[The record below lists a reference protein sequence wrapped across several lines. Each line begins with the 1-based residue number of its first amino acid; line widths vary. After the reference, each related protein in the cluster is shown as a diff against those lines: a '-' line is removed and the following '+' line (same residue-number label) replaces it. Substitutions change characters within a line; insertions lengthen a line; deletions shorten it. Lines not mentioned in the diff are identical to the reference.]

1 MEYTEKMAKENFTV
15 IVEFILLG
23 FSDLPKLQ
31 VFLFAILLIIYMNI
45 LIGNGL
51 IIVITTVDSTL
62 QTPMYFFLGNF
73 SFLEICYTSVTLPR
87 MLTNLWTQNRT
98 ISLIACAIQLSFFL
112 ILGVT
117 ESFLLAVMAYDR
129 YVAIC
134 KPLYYPLIMNHK
146 VCVQL
151 VVVSWIIGIPG
162 QLLQTY
168 KVISLPFCFNELN
181 HVFCDVPPLLKLACG
196 DTSMQEFSVYAVAVL
211 LGMFP
216 FIIILGFYFKII
228 TTILKLPLVTGRR
241 KAFSTCSSHL
251 IVVGLF
257 YGSGIITYLIPK
269 SSQSGIEKVLSL
281 FYTIVTPMFNPMI
294 YSLKNKDVIA
304 ALRKLLSKILA

>member
-1 MEYTEKMAKENFTV
+1 MEYAEKEAEENLTV
-15 IVEFILLG
+15 IEEFILLG
-23 FSDLPKLQ
+23 FSGLHNLQ
-31 VFLFAILLIIYMNI
+31 GFLFGIFLIIYMSI

-51 IIVITTVDSTL
+51 IIVITKVDPTL

-87 MLTNLWTQNRT
+87 MLTNLWTQNRV
-98 ISLIACAIQLSFFL
+98 ISLMACAIQLSFFL

-151 VVVSWIIGIPG
+151 VVVSWITGIPA
-162 QLLQTY
+162 QLVQTY

-181 HVFCDVPPLLKLACG
+181 HVFCDVPPLLKVACG
-196 DTSMQEFSVYAVAVL
+196 DTSVQEFSVYAVAVL
-211 LGMFP
+211 LGLVP
-216 FIIILGFYFKII
+216 FLSILVFYLKII

-241 KAFSTCSSHL
+241 KAFATCSSHL
-251 IVVGLF
+251 IVVSLF
-257 YGSGIITYLIPK
+257 YRSAIITYMVPK
-269 SSQSGIEKVLSL
+269 SSKSGIQKFTSL
-281 FYTIVTPMFNPMI
+281 FYTIVTPMFNPVI

-304 ALRKLLSKILA
+304 ALKKLLIKLLA

>member
-1 MEYTEKMAKENFTV
+1 MEYTEKVAEENFTV
-15 IVEFILLG
+15 IGEFILLG
-23 FSDLPKLQ
+23 FSELPNLQ
-31 VFLFAILLIIYMNI
+31 GFLFGIFLIIYMII

-51 IIVITTVDSTL
+51 IVVITMVDPTL
-62 QTPMYFFLGNF
+62 QIPMYFFLGNF

-87 MLTNLWTQNRT
+87 MLTNLWTHNT
-98 ISLIACAIQLSFFL
+98 AISLMACAIQLSLFL

-151 VVVSWIIGIPG
+151 VVVSWIAGIPG
-162 QLLQTY
+162 QVAQTY

-196 DTSMQEFSVYAVAVL
+196 DTSAQEFFVYAVAVL
-211 LGMFP
+211 LGMVP
-216 FIIILGFYFKII
+216 FLTILGFYLKII

-269 SSQSGIEKVLSL
+269 SNQSGIKKILSL

-304 ALRKLLSKILA
+304 ALKKLLVQILA

>member
-1 MEYTEKMAKENFTV
+1 MEYTEKVTEENLTV

-23 FSDLPKLQ
+23 FSDLPHLQ
-31 VFLFAILLIIYMNI
+31 GFLFGIFLIIYMTI

-51 IIVITTVDSTL
+51 IIVITKVAPTL

-87 MLTNLWTQNRT
+87 MLTHLWTQNRA
-98 ISLIACAIQLSFFL
+98 ISLIACAIQLSLFL

-151 VVVSWIIGIPG
+151 VIVSWMTGIPI
-162 QLLQTY
+162 QLIQTY

-196 DTSMQEFSVYAVAVL
+196 NTSMQEFSVYAVAVL
-211 LGMFP
+211 FGLVP
-216 FIIILGFYFKII
+216 FLIIVGFYFKII
-228 TTILKLPLVTGRR
+228 TTILKLPLVTGRQ

-251 IVVGLF
+251 IVVSLF
-257 YGSGIITYLIPK
+257 YGSGIITYFTPK

-304 ALRKLLSKILA
+304 ALKKLLIKILA